1 MGYAGPDF
9 QDWEKLDIPKD
20 RLMAF
25 KKLVQTIAKVTGT
38 SIHDIVKDLD
48 DSFYNLGGT
57 SLNSLTVISELRK
70 LKYYICKSKE
80 YKLTERR
87 A

>member
-1 MGYAGPDF
+1 MP
-9 QDWEKLDIPKD
+9 
-20 RLMAF
+20 F
-25 KKLVQTIAKVTGT
+25 KKLVQTIANVTGT

-70 LKYYICKSKE
+70 LKFYICKSSRIS
-80 YKLTERR
+80 YLQNTE
-87 A
+87 ANDSIFQP